1 MDDPRTILVVDDDVN
16 SLSGLLELLRDR
28 GYRAT
33 GAATVEAATRL
44 LDAFLFDLLIVDLRL
59 GRANGLD
66 LIYQARQ
73 EQSAM
78 PAILITGVGDEPT
91 KRAARALGTDCVLKP
106 IVPSALLALVK
117 DRLAS
122 AVHIRGSYLG

>member
-1 MDDPRTILVVDDDVN
+1 MDAPRTILVVDDDVN

-28 GYRAT
+28 GYKAT
-33 GAATVEAATRL
+33 GAATLEAATRL

-66 LIYQARQ
+66 LIYRARQ
-73 EQSAM
+73 EQSM
-78 PAILITGVGDEPT
+78 VPAILITGFWDEST
-91 KRAARALGTDCVLKP
+91 KRTARALGTDCVLKP
-106 IVPSALLALVK
+106 IIPSDLLELVK

-122 AVHIRGSYLG
+122 AVHVHGSYLA